1 VPRLNLRTM
10 LPVEAH
16 RAGLCLDGWFS
27 HSHENPSRCITIEHG
42 TQSADFMMAL
52 STLSRRRWITARFSR
67 EKVMT
72 TTGMHGVRRADLRLR
87 SGASLSTLGGFRPR
101 MKAAH
106 EVRQLTKGAR
116 KQS

>member
-1 VPRLNLRTM
+1 L
-10 LPVEAH
+10 
-16 RAGLCLDGWFS
+16 S

-42 TQSADFMMAL
+42 AQSADFMMAL
-52 STLSRRRWITARFSR
+52 STLSRRRWITACFSC
-67 EKVMT
+67 EEVMT
-72 TTGMHGVRRADLRLR
+72 AIGMHGVRKADLRLR
-87 SGASLSTLGGFRPR
+87 RGASLSILGGSGPR